1 MYCGFE
7 NFQHS
12 FMYDHS
18 EVTHVS
24 PANVTDGGVAVAS
37 TWVAA
42 LVHTNCERQV
52 ARQLEPLVDECY
64 VPVQEE
70 IRFWSDRKKK
80 IQRIV
85 IPNIVFVR
93 CLPTLFVELKRLSY
107 VRGLLVNPGEKT
119 PAIISDGEIEKL
131 RFMLGQSDVPVE
143 LDGHMR
149 KTFLVGDKFRVVRGL
164 FRGLEG
170 DIYSVHDSEFYVG
183 VLLHGIGFACVH
195 INKSDI
201 ERI

>member
-1 MYCGFE
+1 MYSGFE

-18 EVTHVS
+18 EVTHIS
-24 PANVTDGGVAVAS
+24 PANVTDGGVAVTS

-93 CLPTLFVELKRLSY
+93 CLPTLFVELKRFSY
-107 VRGLLVNPGEKT
+107 VRGLLGNPGEKT
-119 PAIISDGEIEKL
+119 PALIPDSQIEKL
-131 RFMLGQSDVPVE
+131 RFMLGQTDIPVE
-143 LDGHMR
+143 LEGDMR
-149 KTFLVGDKFRVVRGL
+149 KAVLEGGKFRVVRGP
-164 FRGLEG
+164 FKGLEG
-170 DIYSVHDSEFYVG
+170 EVLHMRDGDLHVG
-183 VLLHGIGFACVH
+183 VRLHGLGFAHVH